1 MTLHKARILSSEND
15 ASVKQEQNVNIKIAA
30 NRPPPVQPVTYT
42 KGLNPEGGYP
52 QVPQM
57 QPQVQPQVAN
67 FTIGTQSPGSMNIP
81 PTTGQYPSVAPINS
95 PARERSVELD
105 GEIED
110 LDTKNKFLEILLSI
124 YETNP
129 LRMNNYLVCHSN
141 TLMELIKILT
151 KADKVELV
159 INEDS
164 VCTGCVSSSKYMKID
179 KILVSKNGVS
189 NELKYGYNHV
199 WTELIRHSISLKIC
213 I

>member
-1 MTLHKARILSSEND
+1 MSLHKARILSSEND

-30 NRPPPVQPVTYT
+30 NRPPPVQPVS
-42 KGLNPEGGYP
+42 YP

-57 QPQVQPQVAN
+57 QPQMGYTQNGTQDAN
-67 FTIGTQSPGSMNIP
+67 FTTPS
-81 PTTGQYPSVAPINS
+81 TTGPYPSVAPINS
-95 PARERSVELD
+95 PPQGTSFPESSTIDRSLELD
-105 GEIED
+105 TDD
-110 LDTKNKFLEILLSI
+110 LGTKNKFLEILLNI

-151 KADKVELV
+151 KADRVELV

-164 VCTGCVSSSKYMKID
+164 GCTGCVSNSKYMKID

>member
-30 NRPPPVQPVTYT
+30 NRPPPVQPVAYT
-42 KGLNPEGGYP
+42 EGDYP

-57 QPQVQPQVAN
+57 QPQVQPQMGYTEGGYPQNGTQNAN
-67 FTIGTQSPGSMNIP
+67 FTTPS
-81 PTTGQYPSVAPINS
+81 TTGAYPSVAPINN
-95 PARERSVELD
+95 PPLERSIELD
-105 GEIED
+105 GED

-164 VCTGCVSSSKYMKID
+164 GCTGCVSNSKYMKID

>member
-1 MTLHKARILSSEND
+1 MSLHKARILSSEND

-30 NRPPPVQPVTYT
+30 NRPPPVQPVS
-42 KGLNPEGGYP
+42 YP
-52 QVPQM
+52 QVPQI
-57 QPQVQPQVAN
+57 QPQMGYTQNGTQDAN
-67 FTIGTQSPGSMNIP
+67 FTTPS
-81 PTTGQYPSVAPINS
+81 TTGPYPSVAPINS
-95 PARERSVELD
+95 PFPESSTIDRSLD
-105 GEIED
+105 PDTDD
-110 LDTKNKFLEILLSI
+110 LGTKNKFLEILLNI

-164 VCTGCVSSSKYMKID
+164 GCTGCVSNSKYMKID

>member
-1 MTLHKARILSSEND
+1 MSLHKARILSSEND

-30 NRPPPVQPVTYT
+30 NIPPPVQPISYPQVPQVGYT

-52 QVPQM
+52 QNGTQD
-57 QPQVQPQVAN
+57 AN
-67 FTIGTQSPGSMNIP
+67 FTTPS
-81 PTTGQYPSVAPINS
+81 TTGAYPSVAPINS
-95 PARERSVELD
+95 PPQGSSFPESPTIDRSLEPD
-105 GEIED
+105 TDD
-110 LDTKNKFLEILLSI
+110 LGTKNKFLEILLNI

-164 VCTGCVSSSKYMKID
+164 GCTGCVSNSKYMKID

>member
-30 NRPPPVQPVTYT
+30 NRSPPVQPVS
-42 KGLNPEGGYP
+42 YP
-52 QVPQM
+52 QIP
-57 QPQVQPQVAN
+57 PVQPQMGYSQIPQNNSQNAN
-67 FTIGTQSPGSMNIP
+67 FTTPS
-81 PTTGQYPSVAPINS
+81 TTGAYPSVAPINN
-95 PARERSVELD
+95 PPLERSVELD
-105 GEIED
+105 NEIDD

-124 YETNP
+124 YEANP

-164 VCTGCVSSSKYMKID
+164 GCTGCVSNSKYMKID

>member
-1 MTLHKARILSSEND
+1 MSLHKARILSSEND

-30 NRPPPVQPVTYT
+30 NRPPPVQPVS
-42 KGLNPEGGYP
+42 YP

-57 QPQVQPQVAN
+57 QPQMGYTQNGTQDAN
-67 FTIGTQSPGSMNIP
+67 FTTPS
-81 PTTGQYPSVAPINS
+81 TTGAYPSVAPINN
-95 PARERSVELD
+95 PPLERSIELD
-105 GEIED
+105 GED
-110 LDTKNKFLEILLSI
+110 LDTKNKFLEILLNI

-164 VCTGCVSSSKYMKID
+164 GCTGCVSNSKYMKID

>member
-1 MTLHKARILSSEND
+1 MSLHKARILSSEND

-30 NRPPPVQPVTYT
+30 NRPPPVQPVSYPQVPQMQPQMGYT
-42 KGLNPEGGYP
+42 KGLNPEGGYT
-52 QVPQM
+52 QTGTQD
-57 QPQVQPQVAN
+57 AN
-67 FTIGTQSPGSMNIP
+67 FTTAS
-81 PTTGQYPSVAPINS
+81 TTGPYPSVAPINS
-95 PARERSVELD
+95 PPTDRSLD
-105 GEIED
+105 PDTDD
-110 LDTKNKFLEILLSI
+110 LGTKNKFLEILLNI

-164 VCTGCVSSSKYMKID
+164 GCTGCVSNSKYMKID

>member
-1 MTLHKARILSSEND
+1 MSLHKARILSSEND

-30 NRPPPVQPVTYT
+30 NRPPPVQPVS
-42 KGLNPEGGYP
+42 YP

-57 QPQVQPQVAN
+57 QPQMGYPQNGTQDAN
-67 FTIGTQSPGSMNIP
+67 FTTAS
-81 PTTGQYPSVAPINS
+81 TTGPYPSVAPINS
-95 PARERSVELD
+95 PPQGSSFPESPTIDRSLEPD
-105 GEIED
+105 TDD
-110 LDTKNKFLEILLSI
+110 LGTKNKFLEILLNI

-151 KADKVELV
+151 KADRVELV

-164 VCTGCVSSSKYMKID
+164 GCTGCVSNSKYMKID

>member
-30 NRPPPVQPVTYT
+30 NRPPPVQPVS
-42 KGLNPEGGYP
+42 YP

-57 QPQVQPQVAN
+57 QPQVQPQMGYTEGYPQTGTQDAN
-67 FTIGTQSPGSMNIP
+67 FTTAS
-81 PTTGQYPSVAPINS
+81 TTGPYPSVALINN
-95 PARERSVELD
+95 PPLERSLELD
-105 GEIED
+105 GED

-164 VCTGCVSSSKYMKID
+164 GCTGCVSNSKYMKID